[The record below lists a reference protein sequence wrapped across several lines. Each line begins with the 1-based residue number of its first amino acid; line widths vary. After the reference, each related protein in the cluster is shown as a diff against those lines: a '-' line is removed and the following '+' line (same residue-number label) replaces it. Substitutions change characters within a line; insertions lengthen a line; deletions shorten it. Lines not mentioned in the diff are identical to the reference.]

1 MIKRW
6 IVGIFFLLFVQANLG
21 LADYVIVVANVG
33 ESKAHGGGGIGPG
46 GIGPGG
52 IGPGGIGPGGIG
64 PGGIGPGGIGPGGI
78 GPGGIGPGGIGPG
91 GKGGPDIRPGG
102 GPGGFGPGGFGPGG
116 MGPGGIGGPRPGMPG
131 ETDNALEEVASN
143 IISVVVEFDAGPP
156 TSFAPILKN
165 FNAGAGFLFAK
176 TRWGAPPL
184 ICEQGLSKKEEIHS
198 VAFVPLQVNDKKAP
212 QLYASP
218 SKRIADR
225 SSELAVKKD
234 SPIEDF
240 LDLAEDALAFGQVD
254 RFVEVMNKLATDEAK
269 KGHPAVQA
277 FAKVHSQL
285 TDKTL
290 KEPAGVHLQRL
301 KEKYRV
307 VTSRHYILF
316 HNVPPADVLDAQ
328 SRVDR
333 LEAAFKTV
341 YYWFALRGKELPV
354 SDEKLVAVL
363 TSPDKTNQDVDFKDL
378 HILLGKGAVVA
389 DSFHARRENM
399 AIFSARR
406 TDKMYDAVEKFA
418 NTTYYTDGT
427 YSRADLAKSKAN
439 VQPKGFKEQQAKSFA
454 LMLKAMEV
462 QGEIAS
468 TSHQASRQLL
478 FAAGLLPRNVHVP
491 EWAQFGFASF
501 FETPLDAA
509 YSTAGRPNYQHLAAF
524 RELQKVPDKEKD
536 KTPSPVE
543 RIESSLS
550 SVTLKAVVTD
560 AYFRQAQLIDSK
572 AQFPYMAKAR
582 ATAWAL
588 MFYLMRNERDALAR
602 YWTELGKMPR
612 DMELDE
618 EQLWACFARAF
629 GAYDPKTGTVNTRV
643 LDQLARKWED
653 DLKRARIDALDLNN
667 AVKDARKSVEKIAS
681 TSGTPTGPGGPG
693 GPGFPGPGGPG
704 FPNPNERR

>member
-1 MIKRW
+1 
-6 IVGIFFLLFVQANLG
+6 
-21 LADYVIVVANVG
+21 
-33 ESKAHGGGGIGPG
+33 
-46 GIGPGG
+46 
-52 IGPGGIGPGGIG
+52 
-64 PGGIGPGGIGPGGI
+64 
-78 GPGGIGPGGIGPG
+78 
-91 GKGGPDIRPGG
+91 
-102 GPGGFGPGGFGPGG
+102 
-116 MGPGGIGGPRPGMPG
+116 MPG
-131 ETDNALEEVASN
+131 EDNALEEVASN
-143 IISVVVEFDAGPP
+143 IISVVVEFDAGSP
-156 TSFAPILKN
+156 TAFAPHLKA
-165 FNAGAGFLFAK
+165 FNAGSGFLYAK
-176 TRWGAPPL
+176 TRWGVPPL
-184 ICEQGLSKKEEIHS
+184 ICEQGLSKKEEVHS

-212 QLYASP
+212 QLFASP

-225 SSELAVKKD
+225 SAELAVKKD
-234 SPIEDF
+234 APIEDA

-254 RFVEVMNKLATDEAK
+254 RFVEVMHKLANDEGK
-269 KGHPAVQA
+269 KSNPAVQA
-277 FAKVHSQL
+277 FAKVQSQL

-290 KEPAGVHLQRL
+290 KDPAGAHLQRL

-316 HNVPPADVLDAQ
+316 HNLPPADVLDAQ

-363 TSPDKTNQDVDFKDL
+363 TTPDVDFKDL
-378 HILLGKGAVVA
+378 HVLLGKGPVVA
-389 DSFHARRENM
+389 DSFLARRENM
-399 AIFSARR
+399 AIFSSRR
-406 TDKMYDAVEKFA
+406 TDKMYDALEKFA
-418 NTTYYTDGT
+418 NATYYTDGA
-427 YSRADLAKSKAN
+427 YNRADLAKSKNN
-439 VQPKGFKEQQAKSFA
+439 VPPKEFKEQQAKSFA

-462 QGEIAS
+462 QGEIAA

-509 YSTAGRPNYQHLAAF
+509 YSTAGRPNFQHLAAF
-524 RELQKVPDKEKD
+524 RELQKAPDKEKD
-536 KTPSPVE
+536 KNAPPVE
-543 RIESSLS
+543 RIETSLS

-572 AQFPYMAKAR
+572 AQFPYLAKAR

-588 MFYLMRNERDALAR
+588 MFYLMRNERDGLAR
-602 YWTELGKMPR
+602 YWAELGKMPR

-667 AVKDARKSVEKIAS
+667 AVKDARKSVEKIVS
-681 TSGTPTGPGGPG
+681 TSGSPTGPGFPGPGG
-693 GPGFPGPGGPG
+693 GPGFPGPGGS
-704 FPNPNERR
+704 FPPRER